1 MPESNQA
8 RILASLASST
18 MTIERLC
25 AACLELL
32 PGVDGASLTLIADPR
47 AHATVSTAG
56 PYGARLSDLQF
67 TLGEG
72 PYVDANN
79 GGRPVLA
86 ADLTEI
92 EFRSRWPS
100 FAAASL
106 DFGLHAVFAFPL
118 TIGAIRVGVLSLH
131 RRAPGPLGVAE
142 LADAL
147 VFADAATL
155 LVLDRSAPADGRA
168 SRLRITHRVS
178 VHQATGMIMAQLGV
192 TVEEAFVRLR
202 AFAFVD
208 GRPLEVVAAE
218 VVARRIRFDVEE
230 KP

>member
-1 MPESNQA
+1 MA
-8 RILASLASST
+8 V
-18 MTIERLC
+18 ERLC
-25 AACLELL
+25 VLCLELL
-32 PGVDGASLTLIADPR
+32 PKLDGATMTLIADPR

-56 PYGARLSDLQF
+56 TNGERLTDLQF

-72 PYVDANN
+72 PYLDASSS
-79 GGRPVLA
+79 GRPVLA
-86 ADLTEI
+86 SDLTEI
-92 EFRSRWPS
+92 EFQSRWPS
-100 FAAASL
+100 FAGASL
-106 DFGLHAVFAFPL
+106 AVGLHAVFAFPL
-118 TIGAIRVGVLSLH
+118 SIGALQVGVLSLH
-131 RRAPGPLGVAE
+131 RRTPGTLGDGE
-142 LADAL
+142 LSDAL

-155 LVLDRSAPADGRA
+155 LVLDRSDPGDDRTPQ
-168 SRLRITHRVS
+168 LRITHRVS

-230 KP
+230 QP